1 MKNNPQ
7 AIFFPLPPRLSK
19 GQADF
24 LTFFFFFFDSG
35 LKTVPE
41 SESPH
46 LRKASLFDLLG

>member
-7 AIFFPLPPRLSK
+7 AIFFPLLPRLSK

-24 LTFFFFFFDSG
+24 LTFFFLFDSG